1 MERID
6 DLQIGELK
14 IIQNKDWF
22 CFGIDSILLSDFS
35 KKIKQNETIID
46 LGCGNG
52 ILELLLSKKTKAK
65 KITGVEL
72 QKELYELAVRNVK
85 LNKLENKVEIIHENI
100 KNLKNHFNPD
110 SFDAVIS
117 NPPYMKKD
125 TGKLNENKQ
134 KLIARHEIE
143 ANIDDF
149 VKISFYLL
157 KDKRPVY
164 MIYRIERLADL
175 IEAFR
180 KNKIEPKEIQFIQA
194 REGEAPQLF
203 LIKGIKNGNAELKV
217 RKTLNIY
224 KKDNQYTE
232 QILQIYGKVE

>member
-6 DLQIGELK
+6 DLQNGNLK
-14 IIQNKDWF
+14 IIQNKEWF

-35 KKIKQNETIID
+35 KKIKSSEKLID

-52 ILELLLSKKTKAK
+52 ILELLLCKKTKAE
-65 KITGVEL
+65 KIIGVEV
-72 QKELYELAVRNVK
+72 QSELSELAIKNIK
-85 LNKLENKVEIIHENI
+85 LNKLENKVEIINDNI
-100 KNLKNHFNPD
+100 KNLKKHFKPD
-110 SFDAVIS
+110 TFDAVIS

-143 ANIDDF
+143 ANIEDF

-164 MIYRIERLADL
+164 MIYRTERLADL

-180 KNKIEPKEIQFIQA
+180 KNKIEPKEIQFIQS

-217 RKTLNIY
+217 KKTLNIY
-224 KKDNQYTE
+224 KENKQYTDE
-232 QILQIYGKVE
+232 ILKIYGKV